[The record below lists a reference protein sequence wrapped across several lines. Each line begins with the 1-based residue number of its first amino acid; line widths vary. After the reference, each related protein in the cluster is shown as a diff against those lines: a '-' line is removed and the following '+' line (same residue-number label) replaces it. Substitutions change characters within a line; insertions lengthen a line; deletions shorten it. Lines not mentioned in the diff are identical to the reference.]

1 MSRDRLLAAIL
12 TILALT
18 GLVVVLILSTGCASV
33 SLGRSQSLAVG
44 ATLLDLGSTQLALT
58 QCRQA
63 REGNPM
69 LSQSRN
75 ITAWAA
81 VANAVLLGVF
91 WWWSQSQ
98 DSTTQAQGWQAIG
111 IVHGLAATNN
121 VYQWQR
127 CQ

>member
-1 MSRDRLLAAIL
+1 MTSGGALGLAIL
-12 TILALT
+12 

-69 LSQSRN
+69 LSHARAV
-75 ITAWAA
+75 TAWAA
-81 VANAVLLGVF
+81 IANVALLGAF

-98 DSTTQAQGWQAIG
+98 DSVTRARGWQAIG
-111 IVHGLAATNN
+111 LVHGFAATNN
-121 VYQWQR
+121 LYQWQR
-127 CQ
+127 CK